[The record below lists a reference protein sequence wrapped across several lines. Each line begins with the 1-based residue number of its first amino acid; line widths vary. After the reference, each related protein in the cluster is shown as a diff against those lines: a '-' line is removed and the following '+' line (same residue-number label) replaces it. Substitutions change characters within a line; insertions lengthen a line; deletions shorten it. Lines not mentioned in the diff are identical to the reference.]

1 MIGESKM
8 IRYYCD
14 GSYKAEW
21 NMVGCGIVRREKD
34 EIEKFFH
41 CSKESSWFKNQ
52 EVFAIYQALLLI
64 EIKQEKEVT
73 IYNDDSSIMK
83 AMRFRKN
90 ENYKIP
96 NRLFRK
102 IKSIVKKMI
111 ELEEDGYVI
120 HFKRKGDKNSRFM
133 RIAHNYS
140 RTYLSNEEVKNNIP
154 KEKLT
159 ILEYLASIGMPYQ
172 QNITEMEF
180 VKHAL
185 VEIDESQ
192 IINKK
197 TLLKSKEISFKRISK
212 KTWCI
217 LNENE
222 QPIYTN
228 QDVTKMIYEVI
239 KELLFH
245 KQNVR
250 INKSSRFIFETAMQ
264 SKYSQTNYPKIYEEM
279 KKWEKENRIQF
290 VS

>member
-1 MIGESKM
+1 M

-14 GSYKAEW
+14 GSYKAEK

-41 CSKESSWFKNQ
+41 SSKESSWFKSQ
-52 EVFAIYQALLLI
+52 EVFAICQALLLI

-73 IYNDDSSIMK
+73 IYNDDRSM
-83 AMRFRKN
+83 MRALRYRKN
-90 ENYKIP
+90 ENYEIP

-102 IKSIVKKMI
+102 IKSIVNKI
-111 ELEEDGYVI
+111 QELENKGYVI
-120 HFKRKGDKNSRFM
+120 HFKRKNEKESRFM

-140 RTYLSNEEVKNNIP
+140 RTYLKTNEEEEKSIK

-159 ILEYLASIGMPYQ
+159 ILEYLALIDIPFQ
-172 QNITEMEF
+172 QDITKTEF
-180 VKHAL
+180 VQHAV
-185 VEIDESQ
+185 VEIDETKL
-192 IINKK
+192 INQKA
-197 TLLKSKEISFKRISK
+197 LLKSQNISFKRISK

-239 KELLFH
+239 KQALHH
-245 KQNVR
+245 KQTVQ
-250 INKSSRFIFETAMQ
+250 INKSSKFIFETAIK
-264 SKYSQTNYPKIYEEM
+264 SKYLQTN
-279 KKWEKENRIQF
+279 
-290 VS
+290 